1 MSSFRGRKRGVREPR
16 NTLHIVCEGEKTERL
31 YFENYR
37 TSENNVRVIPVKCS
51 HTDAI
56 GIVKFAITKIK
67 RGDYSVKGN
76 NGVICV
82 FDRDANEEVNLAKA
96 FKKARTAKIKMCLS
110 NPRFELWFL
119 LHYEYDN
126 QPFTKEKLESR
137 LEKHIPNYVKN
148 KDYYGELLSK
158 RENAIKNADKLN
170 EYHLS
175 NDVSLES
182 VKSNP
187 STQVH
192 EVIALIRGFNNQKL
206 NADSSTY

>member
-1 MSSFRGRKRGVREPR
+1 MSFFRGRKRGVREPLS
-16 NTLHIVCEGEKTERL
+16 TLYIVCEGEKTEPL

-37 TSENNVRVIPVKCS
+37 TRENNVKIQTVTCS
-51 HTDAI
+51 SKDAI
-56 GIVKFAITKIK
+56 GIVDFAITKIK
-67 RGDYSVKGN
+67 RGHFSLEGN
-76 NGVICV
+76 DEVICV

-119 LHYEYDN
+119 LHYECDKY
-126 QPFTKEKLESR
+126 PFTTEKLDNR
-137 LEKHIPNYVKN
+137 LEKRIKDYKKN
-148 KDYYGELLSK
+148 KDYYGELLPFRK
-158 RENAIKNADKLN
+158 NAIKNAEKLN
-170 EYHLS
+170 AYHSS

-192 EVIALIRGFNNQKL
+192 EVIALIHGFNSQKL
-206 NADSSTY
+206 NVDL